1 MQPSGTFRIDG
12 IIPIIPTPFTEEQ
25 QVAWEDMGD
34 LIEFARAAGAC
45 AICLP
50 AYASEFYK
58 LSEAERIQLIREAVR
73 LASGRIPVIAQ
84 VNYPS
89 SIQAAEVAACSQE
102 LGVAAVSTAV
112 PRLFAL
118 AECDLYRHFERILS
132 VSQCRIISR
141 EKAYPRLQ
149 AVFTLSRFVAV
160 PEAPAAGQPSGGA
173 PGQPN
178 AAAASPGRQG

>member
-1 MQPSGTFRIDG
+1 MQPSRNFRVDG

-25 QVAWEDMGD
+25 EVAYSDFGD

-89 SIQAAEVAACSQE
+89 SVQAAEVAACSQE
-102 LGVAAVSTAV
+102 FGVAKASL
-112 PRLFAL
+112 RL
-118 AECDLYRHFERILS
+118 EGPTTTRRPC
-132 VSQCRIISR
+132 SR
-141 EKAYPRLQ
+141 R
-149 AVFTLSRFVAV
+149 
-160 PEAPAAGQPSGGA
+160 
-173 PGQPN
+173 
-178 AAAASPGRQG
+178 